1 VLDGDIDPFI
11 EATLAQRMRGGS
23 TAEIADLD

>member
-11 EATLAQRMRGGS
+11 EATLIQRMRGGGPVS
-23 TAEIADLD
+23 VEDID